1 MRIDLSKTP
10 LRLDIRSDEFTSLVE
25 MTYIFPQCFYNA
37 ASIYFHHF
45 DVAIP
50 MTSLCIDEVR
60 DTAIIATIVL
70 IVVVFFYKELL
81 FYTFN
86 PLGDQAGGL
95 PLNRLNFGLMVLIA
109 LTIVASLKAVGVI
122 LVRDF
127 YG

>member
-1 MRIDLSKTP
+1 
-10 LRLDIRSDEFTSLVE
+10 
-25 MTYIFPQCFYNA
+25 
-37 ASIYFHHF
+37 
-45 DVAIP
+45 

-60 DTAIIATIVL
+60 YTAIIL

-127 YG
+127 YR